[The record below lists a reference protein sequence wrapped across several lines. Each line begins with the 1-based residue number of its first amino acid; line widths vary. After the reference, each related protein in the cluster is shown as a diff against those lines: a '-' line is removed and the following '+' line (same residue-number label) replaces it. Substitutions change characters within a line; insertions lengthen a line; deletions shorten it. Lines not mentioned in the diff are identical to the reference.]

1 MATYPPAGYLY
12 EAASNLPDL
21 TLDAATFKM
30 ILLEVLVAR
39 EITEILDSHRQPS
52 AGELLQHLEGKYEWS
67 IRQAFRSG
75 IRQLGTSRQLKR
87 YDRDYLNSVL
97 SDEEVDAALRGKAKP
112 AQEHKSTVDDLAR
125 KSIAYRNSAAFREM
139 IEFVAKFREY
149 APYNNMLVKIQ
160 NPSCGFY
167 ATENH
172 WRRKF
177 NRYVV
182 DDAKP
187 MLILAPMHPVMLVY
201 DLDSTDGPPL
211 PDKLTSF
218 AQTEGDFDPKIIER
232 TLDNAER
239 DKILV
244 QFKSLSSTHA
254 GLATTRL
261 SDSNYKMRIVIH
273 GKLDD
278 RSRYSVL
285 CHELAHIYLGH
296 LGTDKDNWWPCRI
309 NLTHSTVEIEAE
321 AVSYIVTLRVGLK
334 SRSDSY
340 LSSHLRGDG
349 VPESVSLELIS
360 KVAGKLEEMGRH
372 ILPARKVKKR

>member
-1 MATYPPAGYLY
+1 MKLPGYCLN
-12 EAASNLPDL
+12 EAD
-21 TLDAATFKM
+21 FKTRM
-30 ILLEVLVAR
+30 LEVLIER
-39 EITEILDSHRQPS
+39 EIIHALDSRQQPTAS
-52 AGELLQHLEGKYEWS
+52 ELLQGLEKKFQWPA
-67 IRQAFRSG
+67 RQVFRSVIQK
-75 IRQLGTSRQLKR
+75 IRGSKR
-87 YDRDYLNSVL
+87 FRRFDREYFQTILC
-97 SDEEVDAALRGKAKP
+97 EEEIDDALRGVTKP
-112 AQEHKSTVDDLAR
+112 AQEHKSTLDDLAR
-125 KSIAYRNSAAFREM
+125 KSIAYRNSGAFREM

-167 ATENH
+167 ATERDWN
-172 WRRKF
+172 RQF

-211 PDKLTSF
+211 PDKLKSF
-218 AQTEGDFDPKIIER
+218 ALTEGDFDPKIIQR
-232 TLDNAER
+232 TLENAQR
-239 DKILV
+239 DRILV
-244 QFKSLSSTHA
+244 QFKSLSSTNA
-254 GLATTRL
+254 GIATTRL
-261 SDSNYKMRIVIH
+261 SDSSYKMRIVIH
-273 GKLDD
+273 DKLDD
-278 RSRYSVL
+278 SSRYSVL

-360 KVAGKLEEMGRH
+360 KVAGKLEEMGKH
-372 ILPARKVKKR
+372 VLPARKAKRGK